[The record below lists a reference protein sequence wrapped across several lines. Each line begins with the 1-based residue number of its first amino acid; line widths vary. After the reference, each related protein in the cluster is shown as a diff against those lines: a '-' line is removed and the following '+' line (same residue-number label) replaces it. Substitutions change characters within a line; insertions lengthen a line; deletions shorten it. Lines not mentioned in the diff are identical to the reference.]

1 MTAREGKELLARW
14 LADGS
19 LAERLPE
26 VDALHGVAQPPE
38 YHGEGDAYV
47 HTMLAVEAVAD
58 DADPRVF
65 WGTLLHDIGKAQT
78 TEFVSGHW
86 HSYGHEAA
94 GARLVPAIMAR
105 LGLLELAHDVTWLVR
120 HHDFLLSW
128 QLQPGMKLSAR
139 QRRFMEHPLFLL
151 LLQVNAADA
160 AGARGRSHKGEDG
173 RMLADMVRSRSD
185 LG

>member
-1 MTAREGKELLARW
+1 MTACEGKELLARW

-128 QLQPGMKLSAR
+128 QLRPGMKLSAR
-139 QRRFMEHPLFLL
+139 QRRFTEHPLFLL

-160 AGARGRSHKGEDG
+160 AGAWGRSHKGEDG
-173 RMLADMVRSRSD
+173 RMLAELVGEKR
-185 LG
+185 

>member
-1 MTAREGKELLARW
+1 MTAREGKELLASW

-19 LAERLPE
+19 FADRLPE
-26 VDALHGVAQPPE
+26 VDALRGVPQPPE
-38 YHGEGDAYV
+38 YHGEGDVYV

-78 TEFVSGHW
+78 TEFVRGHW

-94 GARLVPAIMAR
+94 GARLVPAIMCR
-105 LGLLELAHDVTWLVR
+105 LGLSELAHDVTWLVR

-128 QLQPGMKLSAR
+128 QLQPCMKLSAR
-139 QRRFMEHPLFLL
+139 QRRFLEHPLFPL
-151 LLQVNAADA
+151 LLQVGAADA
-160 AGARGRSHKGEDG
+160 AGAQGRSRKGEDC
-173 RMLADMVRSRSD
+173 RMLAEMLAEKS
-185 LG
+185 

>member
-1 MTAREGKELLARW
+1 MLACW

-19 LAERLPE
+19 FAERLPE
-26 VDALHGVAQPPE
+26 VDALREVPQTPE
-38 YHGEGDAYV
+38 FHGEGDAYV

-78 TEFVSGHW
+78 TDFFHGHW

-94 GARLVPAIMAR
+94 GARLVPAIMNR
-105 LGLLELAHDVTWLVR
+105 LGLSELADDVAWLVR
-120 HHDFLLSW
+120 HHDFLISW

-139 QRRFMEHPLFLL
+139 QRRFTEHPLFLF
-151 LLQVNAADA
+151 LLQVSAADA
-160 AGARGRSHKGEDG
+160 AGARGRSRKGEDG
-173 RMLADMVRSRSD
+173 RMLAEMLRSRSD
-185 LG
+185 

>member
-1 MTAREGKELLARW
+1 MTTREGKETLARW

-19 LAERLPE
+19 FAERLPE
-26 VDALHGVAQPPE
+26 VVALCGVPQPPD

-78 TEFVSGHW
+78 TDFVDGHW
-86 HSYGHEAA
+86 HAYGHEAA
-94 GARLVPAIMAR
+94 GARLVPAIMTR
-105 LGLLELAHDVTWLVR
+105 LGLSELADDVTWLVR

-128 QLQPGMKLSAR
+128 QLQPGIKLSAR
-139 QRRFMEHPLFLL
+139 QRRFTEHPLFPF
-151 LLQVNAADA
+151 LLQVSAADA
-160 AGARGRSHKGEDG
+160 AGARGRSRRGEDG
-173 RMLADMVRSRSD
+173 RMLGEMVRSRSD